1 MTLSGQLLRILS
13 TATIWVAVLF
23 VPAVAEAHVGHV
35 YGHSRSAETKAAPR
49 AAIHTV
55 AVHAAVA
62 KTGRTHVAA
71 KPAPIA
77 EQIQGV
83 SGPKLFLAASRD
95 RLTTAANPD
104 GYVNGCCGDGMIC
117 SGAAFSAGI
126 PDLAPVARSMRVQ
139 LPSPVYAHGIDPDA
153 LRKPPRDFV

>member
-1 MTLSGQLLRILS
+1 MRILS
-13 TATIWVAVLF
+13 AATIWVAVLF
-23 VPAVAEAHVGHV
+23 VPAVAQAHVGHV
-35 YGHSRSAETKAAPR
+35 YGHSRSVETKAAPR

-55 AVHAAVA
+55 AVHAVA
-62 KTGRTHVAA
+62 KTGRMQQVAA
-71 KPAPIA
+71 KPTHVA

-83 SGPKLFLAASRD
+83 SGPKLFLDASRD
-95 RLTTAANPD
+95 LLTTATDPD

-153 LRKPPRDFV
+153 LRKPPRNFV